1 MAKRNKDREFVIE
14 FLQLYREYPALWK
27 IKSTEYSDRN
37 LKDNAYKVLIEKY
50 KEIDPKADKETVK
63 KKINS
68 LRTNY
73 RKELTKV
80 KASYKSGTN
89 TDDIYVPA
97 LWYFNE
103 LNFLQD
109 QYIPK
114 DECSAIISQNEEEG
128 IIDVLVDI
136 HEQNVSEERR
146 RNVKDRPKPN
156 IQRPP
161 GKKQLINPQRE
172 LLNLARDYLQR
183 SDEYE
188 HLGITWANELKKMSP
203 DQQIQAKKA
212 IHDILYEGQLGTLHR
227 HSVKINELSINV
239 RQLIPQSKRT
249 NWSYTSTP
257 LPSPQSTIPQINT
270 DQSSRSYDNS

>member
-1 MAKRNKDREFVIE
+1 ME
-14 FLQLYREYPALWK
+14 
-27 IKSTEYSDRN
+27 DRN
-37 LKDNAYKVLIEKY
+37 
-50 KEIDPKADKETVK
+50 
-63 KKINS
+63 
-68 LRTNY
+68 
-73 RKELTKV
+73 ELEFE
-80 KASYKSGTN
+80 N
-89 TDDIYVPA
+89 
-97 LWYFNE
+97 
-103 LNFLQD
+103 